1 MNNIRLI
8 TVPESM
14 FFEGSLLELITEIFG
29 PTMFGIGIKV
39 NLTIAILALTN
50 KTVLNI
56 NRLILETYFKDIK
69 TYYSTDN
76 LYFENDIIAQDFEI
90 TSELLHTYNP
100 NNYPLHE
107 MKLSK
112 GCILMCLRNLNI
124 KDGLCNGTRLI
135 YKGTSYSID
144 GLKKLLKCKS
154 IDGEKTYYIPQI
166 EHEPTDIK
174 LPIPFTRYQF
184 SIKLSYCMTINKSQ
198 DQTLDR
204 IGLLI
209 DENRIFFHGQLYVA
223 MSRVKTVNGIKV
235 KWLILKCLQEEERLK
250 M

>member
-8 TVPESM
+8 TFPESM
-14 FFEGSLLELITEIFG
+14 LFEGSLLEFITEIFG
-29 PTMFGIGIKV
+29 PTMFGIKV
-39 NLTIAILALTN
+39 NLNIAILAPTN

-56 NRLILETYFKDIK
+56 NRLILETYLKDIE
-69 TYYSTDN
+69 THYSTDN
-76 LYFENDIIAQDFEI
+76 LCFENDIIAQDLEI

-100 NNYPLHE
+100 NGYPLHE

-124 KDGLCNGTRLI
+124 KDGLLV
-135 YKGTSYSID
+135 YEGTSYSID

-174 LPIPFTRYQF
+174 IPIPFT
-184 SIKLSYCMTINKSQ
+184 
-198 DQTLDR
+198 R

-209 DENRIFFHGQLYVA
+209 DENGIFSHGQLYVA
-223 MSRVKTVNGIKV
+223 LSRVKTANSIKA
-235 KWLILKCLQEEERLK
+235 KWIDP
-250 M
+250 